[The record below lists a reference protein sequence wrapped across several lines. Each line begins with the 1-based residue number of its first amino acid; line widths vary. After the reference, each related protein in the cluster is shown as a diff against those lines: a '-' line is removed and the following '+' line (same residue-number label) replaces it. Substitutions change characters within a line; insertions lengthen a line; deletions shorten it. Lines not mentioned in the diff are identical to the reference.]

1 MRDIL
6 WATHIWPQRP
16 DFQYFDQDVH
26 AFEYVMLAQKDIR
39 LWTKQIV
46 KMANIGD
53 LILVKFL
60 CIGSVS
66 ESFE

>member
-1 MRDIL
+1 M
-6 WATHIWPQRP
+6 
-16 DFQYFDQDVH
+16 H

-39 LWTKQIV
+39 LWTKQTV